1 MGGLSADKPALEFRS
16 DFGTITAQIVSLSG
30 SWSLMRCDVN
40 RLGRV
45 CILFLSA
52 TFIPLARLS
61 AQDVT
66 TTRLQVAAQALA
78 AANLQR
84 AETELKSVLRSSPDE
99 HRALDLLGVVR
110 VLQHR
115 DTDAEELFRRAAQK
129 KPEFASA
136 HAHLGLLFFQTGRSE
151 EAVPEL
157 REAVRLD
164 SSRVD
169 ASAALIKIWSDQAQA
184 AVTAG
189 DSEKALALLTDA
201 RKLAPNNSD
210 VQFAFGM
217 LALRMSR
224 SQDAVNAF
232 QETLKLRK
240 NDPPALYG
248 LGQALMSLS
257 KYEEARQEF
266 IRYLAL
272 RPDDSSAH
280 CSLGM
285 TLAALERPTEART
298 QFEQSIALSPTQTES
313 YFRLGLLDLDSKNL
327 ESAAKN
333 FRRVLD
339 RDPKHSGAL
348 ASLGRVEFEQKHYP
362 AATDLLQRAIVND
375 DSLREAHYYLGLAYA
390 RMGHQPESDRELQRA
405 SQLDHQ
411 EAETQRAT
419 FGLTSNP
426 QVPEAEPDQPH

>member
-1 MGGLSADKPALEFRS
+1 MRS
-16 DFGTITAQIVSLSG
+16 DINRFG
-30 SWSLMRCDVN
+30 W
-40 RLGRV
+40 V

-52 TFIPLARLS
+52 TLIPPARLS
-61 AQDVT
+61 AQDAP

-78 AANLQR
+78 AGNLQR
-84 AETELKSVLRSSPDE
+84 AETELQSVLRSSSEEP
-99 HRALDLLGVVR
+99 RALDLLGVVR

-115 DTDAEELFRRAAQK
+115 DTEAEELFRRAVRR

-136 HAHLGLLFFQTGRSE
+136 HAHLGLLFFQTGRIE
-151 EAVPEL
+151 EALPEL

-169 ASAALIKIWSDQAQA
+169 ASDALVKIWSDQAQA

-189 DSEKALALLTDA
+189 DSEKALALLSDSG
-201 RKLAPNNSD
+201 KLAPNNSD

-224 SQDAVNAF
+224 FQDAIEAF

-257 KYEEARQEF
+257 RYEEARQEF
-266 IRYLAL
+266 TRYLAL
-272 RPDDSSAH
+272 RSDDSSAR

-298 QFEQSIALSPTQTES
+298 QFELSIAITPVQTES
-313 YFRLGLLDLDSKNL
+313 YFRLGLLDLDSKDL

-333 FRRVLD
+333 FHHVLD

-348 ASLGRVEFEQKHYP
+348 ISLGRVEFEQRHYAE
-362 AATDLLQRAIVND
+362 AADLLQRAIAND
-375 DSLREAHYYLGLAYA
+375 DSLREAHYYLGLTYA
-390 RMGHQPESDRELQRA
+390 RMGHKPESDRELQRA

-411 EAETQRAT
+411 EAGKQRAT
-419 FGLTSNP
+419 FGSTSEP
-426 QVPEAEPDQPH
+426 QVPAAEPDQQH

>member
-1 MGGLSADKPALEFRS
+1 MKQTLEFRY
-16 DFGTITAQIVSLSG
+16 DCRTMTAQIVSHSRI
-30 SWSLMRCDVN
+30 WSLMRCDVN
-40 RLGRV
+40 QFGWA

-52 TFIPLARLS
+52 TLIPPARLS
-61 AQDVT
+61 AQDAP

-78 AANLQR
+78 AGNLKR
-84 AETELKSVLRSSPDE
+84 AENELQSVLRSSPDE

-115 DTDAEELFRRAAQK
+115 DKDAEELFRRVVQK

-136 HAHLGLLFFQTGRSE
+136 HAHLGLLFFQTGRTE

-164 SSRVD
+164 SSRAD
-169 ASAALIKIWSDQAQA
+169 ASDALVKIWSDQAQA

-189 DSEKALALLTDA
+189 DSERALALLTDA

-210 VQFAFGM
+210 VQFALGTV
-217 LALRMSR
+217 ALRMSR
-224 SQDAVNAF
+224 FQDAINAF

-248 LGQALMSLS
+248 LGQAFMAIAR
-257 KYEEARQEF
+257 YEEAREE
-266 IRYLAL
+266 ITRYLAL
-272 RPDDSSAH
+272 RPDDSSAR

-298 QFEQSIALSPTQTES
+298 QFEQSISLSPTQTES
-313 YFRLGLLDLDSKNL
+313 YFRLGLLDLDSKDL

-333 FRRVLD
+333 FHHVLD

-362 AATDLLQRAIVND
+362 EAADLLQRAIAND

-390 RMGHQPESDRELQRA
+390 RMGHTPESDRELQRA
-405 SQLDHQ
+405 SQLDRQ
-411 EAETQRAT
+411 EAEKQRAT
-419 FGLTSNP
+419 FGLTSEP
-426 QVPEAEPDQPH
+426 QVPAAEPDQQH